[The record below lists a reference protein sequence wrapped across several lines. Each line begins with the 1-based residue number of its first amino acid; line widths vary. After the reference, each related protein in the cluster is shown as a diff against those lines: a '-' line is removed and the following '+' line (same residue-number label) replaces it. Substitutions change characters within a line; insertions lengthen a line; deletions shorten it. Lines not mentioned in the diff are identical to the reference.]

1 MPEIA
6 QANWAKLDCIL
17 KNVVSECLYMHQCEC
32 NLHTSCLMH
41 MNSLTHAQGYIQS
54 IEKVIYAFYQQFLS
68 TLKIISAACNIFPEQ
83 QQASKQGSVINS
95 TRRDAHDSAGNAQD
109 FTNPKNNHHD
119 KLEEFRLHF
128 WKGKEKRDF

>member
-1 MPEIA
+1 
-6 QANWAKLDCIL
+6 
-17 KNVVSECLYMHQCEC
+17 MHQCVC
-32 NLHTSCLMH
+32 NLHTYLMR
-41 MNSLTHAQGYIQS
+41 MNSLTHAQGYTQS
-54 IEKVIYAFYQQFLS
+54 IKKVIYAFYQQFLS

-95 TRRDAHDSAGNAQD
+95 TRRDVHDSTGNAQD

>member
-1 MPEIA
+1 
-6 QANWAKLDCIL
+6 
-17 KNVVSECLYMHQCEC
+17 
-32 NLHTSCLMH
+32 MH
-41 MNSLTHAQGYIQS
+41 MNSLTHAQGYTQS
-54 IEKVIYAFYQQFLS
+54 IKKIIYAFYQQFLS

-119 KLEEFRLHF
+119 KLKEFRLHF
-128 WKGKEKRDF
+128 WKGKEKKDF